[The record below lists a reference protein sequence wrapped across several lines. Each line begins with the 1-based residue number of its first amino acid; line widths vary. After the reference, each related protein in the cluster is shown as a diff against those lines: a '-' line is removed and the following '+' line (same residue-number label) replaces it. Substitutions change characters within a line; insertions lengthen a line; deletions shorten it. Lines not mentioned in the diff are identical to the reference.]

1 MATSLYNSRAW
12 RDLPRDGTC
21 AVSALVGGACSG
33 PLHLHH
39 VTPLALGGDFDSD
52 TVLVCARH
60 HPMVEAL
67 ARRVHRRRRCTHR
80 HFYPGARAEC
90 ERRLNDI
97 R

>member
-1 MATSLYNSRAW
+1 MATSLYNRASWRSR
-12 RDLPRDGTC
+12 DRDGTC
-21 AVSALVGGACSG
+21 AVSALVGGSCSG

-39 VTPLALGGDFDSD
+39 VTPLSAGGDFDGP

-67 ARRVHRRRRCTHR
+67 ARRSHRERRCPHN
-80 HFYPGARAEC
+80 HPYPGAREAC
-90 ERRLNDI
+90 ERRLNGI